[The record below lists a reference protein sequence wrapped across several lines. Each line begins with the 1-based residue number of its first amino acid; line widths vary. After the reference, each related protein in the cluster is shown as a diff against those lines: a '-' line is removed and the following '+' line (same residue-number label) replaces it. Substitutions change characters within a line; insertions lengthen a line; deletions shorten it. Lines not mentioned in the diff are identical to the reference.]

1 MAKKIIQY
9 IVATILALAILGL
22 IIINILS
29 SSILSKEYILG
40 KLQNQNY
47 YEKIYQETES
57 NFENYI
63 HQSGLDE
70 DVLKDIVTKE
80 KIEKDTRIILNNIYN
95 GMDEK
100 IDTKEIKEK
109 LTENINNSLNGKISS
124 SEQKAINTFVDTICK
139 EYETTI
145 SHTNYEKKINEA
157 LNKINKYIDLAKK
170 AMMVIIGVAGVILVL
185 LSIKRIYRI
194 TSKIGVAFVIDGLIL
209 ILGEKYVSSNI
220 KVDTIMLL
228 NNGISDV
235 LQSIL
240 NEILGN
246 ILKTGSILLVLGII
260 LIIVYADNKKY
271 SQNKTRKRP
280 IYHRKLVR
288 GEI

>member
-100 IDTKEIKEK
+100 IDTKEIKKK
-109 LTENINNSLNGKISS
+109 LTENINNSLNGKISG

-170 AMMVIIGVAGVILVL
+170 AMMVIIGVTGVILVL

-246 ILKTGSILLVLGII
+246 ILKTGSILLALGIV
-260 LIIVYADNKKY
+260 LIIVYAVIK
-271 SQNKTRKRP
+271 SIRKRKREKDQYTP
-280 IYHRKLVR
+280 
-288 GEI
+288 EN

>member
-170 AMMVIIGVAGVILVL
+170 AMMVIIGVTGVILVL
-185 LSIKRIYRI
+185 LSIRRIYRI

-209 ILGEKYVSSNI
+209 ILGEKF
-220 KVDTIMLL
+220 
-228 NNGISDV
+228 
-235 LQSIL
+235 
-240 NEILGN
+240 
-246 ILKTGSILLVLGII
+246 
-260 LIIVYADNKKY
+260 KY
-271 SQNKTRKRP
+271 
-280 IYHRKLVR
+280 
-288 GEI
+288 

>member
-9 IVATILALAILGL
+9 IIATILALAILGL

-100 IDTKEIKEK
+100 IDTKEIRGK

-124 SEQKAINTFVDTICK
+124 SEQKAIDTFVDTICK

-145 SHTNYEKKINEA
+145 SHTNYEQKINEA

-170 AMMVIIGVAGVILVL
+170 AMMVTIGVTSVILVL
-185 LSIKRIYRI
+185 LSIRRIYRI

-228 NNGISDV
+228 NNGVSDV

-246 ILKTGSILLVLGII
+246 ILKTGSILLGLGIV
-260 LIIVYADNKKY
+260 LIIVYAVIK
-271 SQNKTRKRP
+271 S
-280 IYHRKLVR
+280 IRKLKR
-288 GEI
+288 EKDQYTPEN

>member
-170 AMMVIIGVAGVILVL
+170 AMMVIIGVTGVILVL

-209 ILGEKYVSSNI
+209 ILSEKYVSSNI

-246 ILKTGSILLVLGII
+246 ILKTGSILLALGIV
-260 LIIVYADNKKY
+260 LIIVYALIK
-271 SQNKTRKRP
+271 SIRKIKREKDQYIP
-280 IYHRKLVR
+280 
-288 GEI
+288 EN

>member
-70 DVLKDIVTKE
+70 DVLKDIVTME

-170 AMMVIIGVAGVILVL
+170 AMMVIIGVTGVILVL

-246 ILKTGSILLVLGII
+246 ILKTGSILLALGIV
-260 LIIVYADNKKY
+260 LIIVYALIK
-271 SQNKTRKRP
+271 SIRKIKREKDQYTP
-280 IYHRKLVR
+280 
-288 GEI
+288 EN

>member
-157 LNKINKYIDLAKK
+157 LNKINKYVDLAKK
-170 AMMVIIGVAGVILVL
+170 AMMVIIGVTGVILVL
-185 LSIKRIYRI
+185 LSIRRIYRI

-246 ILKTGSILLVLGII
+246 ILKTGSILLALGIV
-260 LIIVYADNKKY
+260 LIIVYALIK
-271 SQNKTRKRP
+271 SIRKIKR
-280 IYHRKLVR
+280 
-288 GEI
+288 

>member
-63 HQSGLDE
+63 HQSGLNE

-80 KIEKDTRIILNNIYN
+80 KIEKDTKIILNNIYN
-95 GMDEK
+95 GMNEK

-109 LTENINNSLNGKISS
+109 LNENINNSLNGKISN
-124 SEQKAINTFVDTICK
+124 SEQKAIDTFVDTICK

-157 LNKINKYIDLAKK
+157 LNKINKYIDLTKK
-170 AMMVIIGVAGVILVL
+170 AMMVTIGISIIILIL
-185 LSIKRIYRI
+185 LTIRRIYRI
-194 TSKIGVAFVIDGLIL
+194 TSKIGVAFTIDGLIL
-209 ILGEKYVSSNI
+209 ILAKNYINSNI
-220 KVDTIMLL
+220 KIETIMVL

-240 NEILGN
+240 NEILSN
-246 ILKTGSILLVLGII
+246 IFKTGSILLGLGIV
-260 LIIVYADNKKY
+260 LIAVYGIIK
-271 SQNKTRKRP
+271 SIRKFKREKDQYTP
-280 IYHRKLVR
+280 
-288 GEI
+288 EN

>member
-29 SSILSKEYILG
+29 SSILSKEYIIG

-109 LTENINNSLNGKISS
+109 YGK
-124 SEQKAINTFVDTICK
+124 
-139 EYETTI
+139 
-145 SHTNYEKKINEA
+145 
-157 LNKINKYIDLAKK
+157 
-170 AMMVIIGVAGVILVL
+170 
-185 LSIKRIYRI
+185 
-194 TSKIGVAFVIDGLIL
+194 
-209 ILGEKYVSSNI
+209 
-220 KVDTIMLL
+220 
-228 NNGISDV
+228 
-235 LQSIL
+235 
-240 NEILGN
+240 
-246 ILKTGSILLVLGII
+246 
-260 LIIVYADNKKY
+260 
-271 SQNKTRKRP
+271 
-280 IYHRKLVR
+280 
-288 GEI
+288 

>member
-22 IIINILS
+22 VIINILS
-29 SSILSKEYILG
+29 SSILSKEYILA
-40 KLQNQNY
+40 KLQSQNY
-47 YEKIYQETES
+47 YEKIYKETES

-80 KIEKDTRIILNNIYN
+80 KVEKDTRIILNNIYN

-109 LTENINNSLNGKISS
+109 LNKNINNSLKGKISD
-124 SEQKAINTFVDTICK
+124 SEQKSIDTFVDTICK

-145 SHTNYEKKINEA
+145 SHTNYEKKINEVI
-157 LNKINKYIDLAKK
+157 NKVNKYIDLVKK
-170 AMMVIIGVAGVILVL
+170 VMMITIGISVIILILL
-185 LSIKRIYRI
+185 TIKRIYRI
-194 TSKIGVAFVIDGLIL
+194 ISRIGVAFVIDGLIL
-209 ILGEKYVSSNI
+209 ILGENYINSNI
-220 KVDTIMLL
+220 KIETIMLL

-235 LQSIL
+235 LQSII
-240 NEILGN
+240 NEILAN
-246 ILKTGSILLVLGII
+246 ILKTGSILLGLGIA
-260 LIIVYADNKKY
+260 LIIVYGIIK
-271 SQNKTRKRP
+271 SLRKAKREKDQYTP
-280 IYHRKLVR
+280 
-288 GEI
+288 EN

>member
-22 IIINILS
+22 VIINILS
-29 SSILSKEYILG
+29 SSILSKEYILA
-40 KLQNQNY
+40 KLQSQNY
-47 YEKIYQETES
+47 YEKIYKETES

-80 KIEKDTRIILNNIYN
+80 KVEKDTRIILNNIYN

-109 LTENINNSLNGKISS
+109 LNKNINNSLKGKISD
-124 SEQKAINTFVDTICK
+124 SEQKSIDTFVDTICK

-145 SHTNYEKKINEA
+145 SHTNYEKKIND
-157 LNKINKYIDLAKK
+157 LINKVNKYIDLVKK
-170 AMMVIIGVAGVILVL
+170 VMMITIGISVIILILL
-185 LSIKRIYRI
+185 TIKRIYRI
-194 TSKIGVAFVIDGLIL
+194 ISRIGVAFVIDGLIL
-209 ILGEKYVSSNI
+209 ILGENYINSNI
-220 KVDTIMLL
+220 KIETIMLL

-235 LQSIL
+235 LQSII
-240 NEILGN
+240 NEILAN
-246 ILKTGSILLVLGII
+246 ILKTGSILLGLGIA
-260 LIIVYADNKKY
+260 LIIVYGIIK
-271 SQNKTRKRP
+271 SLRKAKREKDQYTP
-280 IYHRKLVR
+280 
-288 GEI
+288 EN

>member
-22 IIINILS
+22 VIINILS
-29 SSILSKEYILG
+29 SSILSKEYILA
-40 KLQNQNY
+40 KLQSQNY
-47 YEKIYQETES
+47 YEKIYKETES

-80 KIEKDTRIILNNIYN
+80 KVEKDTRIILNNIYN

-109 LTENINNSLNGKISS
+109 LNKNINNSLKGKISD
-124 SEQKAINTFVDTICK
+124 SEQKSIDTFVDTICK

-145 SHTNYEKKINEA
+145 SHTNYEKRINDVI
-157 LNKINKYIDLAKK
+157 NKVNKYIDLVKK
-170 AMMVIIGVAGVILVL
+170 VMMITIGISVIILILL
-185 LSIKRIYRI
+185 TIKRIYRI
-194 TSKIGVAFVIDGLIL
+194 ISRIGVAFVIDGLIL
-209 ILGEKYVSSNI
+209 ILGENYINSNI
-220 KVDTIMLL
+220 KIETIMLL

-235 LQSIL
+235 LQSII
-240 NEILGN
+240 NEILAN
-246 ILKTGSILLVLGII
+246 ILKTGSILLGLGIA
-260 LIIVYADNKKY
+260 LIIVYGIIK
-271 SQNKTRKRP
+271 SLRKAKREKDQYTP
-280 IYHRKLVR
+280 
-288 GEI
+288 EN